1 MRWFLIDRYQD
12 IQPEESLRAIKL
24 LSNNERFLEQN
35 YPWNPIFPP
44 TLMIEMMAQAGGVLT
59 GINMGFQKE
68 VILGK
73 VVEADFQRP
82 ISPPAS
88 LTIVAKTIS
97 QEVQASWTEMTIQD
111 EEGVFA
117 HSKIMFALL
126 DKFKEVSGEG
136 SLVFNDNF
144 LAQYNLAQYKGNLKS
159 VPSRELI

>member
-24 LSNNERFLEQN
+24 LSNNEPFLERN

-73 VVEADFQRP
+73 VVEADFHRP
-82 ISPPAS
+82 ISPPSS

-97 QEVQASWTEMTIQD
+97 QDAGASWTEMTLQD

-117 HSKIMFALL
+117 CSKIMFALL
-126 DKFKEVSGEG
+126 DKFEGVLGEE
-136 SLVFNDNF
+136 SIVFNDSF
-144 LAQYNLAQYKGNLKS
+144 LTQYNLTQYKRNLKS
-159 VPSRELI
+159 VPSRKLI